1 MSSSQQNPI
10 SNISPEKL
18 RELLQKQ
25 KKAQTQ
31 NITINKTVSEAEER
45 MWFLN
50 QINPN
55 SNEYSIQ
62 FKLSIN
68 SKINSEK
75 FKKSIEHLYT
85 IYPILRSNYKIIDN
99 KLTRIIPS
107 SLNFSY
113 TEIEVSHN
121 EVEKKII
128 NYSKIPFK
136 LDSEPLFRVYS
147 FVETKKTT
155 IFFNIHHIICDGW
168 SIGLLL
174 KEIEINERYFAII
187 YLQLIG

>member
-1 MSSSQQNPI
+1 MTSSQQNHI

-31 NITINKTVSEAEER
+31 SVAINKTVSEAEER

-107 SLNFSY
+107 TLDISY
-113 TEIEVSHN
+113 TEIEVTDDT
-121 EVEKKII
+121 VEQKIF

-136 LDSEPLFRVYS
+136 LDSEPLLRVYC
-147 FVETKKTT
+147 FFEAKKTT
-155 IFFNIHHIICDGW
+155 IFF
-168 SIGLLL
+168 
-174 KEIEINERYFAII
+174 
-187 YLQLIG
+187 